1 MQYFYRNY
9 NVLSLFV
16 KSKWNLLHL
25 LVIFVLYETLVSGN
39 RVTIIYFSILDYDG

>member
-1 MQYFYRNY
+1 MQYFYRDY

-25 LVIFVLYETLVSGN
+25 SLIFVLYTTLVSGN
-39 RVTIIYFSILDYDG
+39 RVITIYFSILDYNG